1 MSADNGFV
9 LRKNVV
15 GQFVVQMYF
24 ASSDEYPP
32 INDPKAHVFN
42 TLEEA
47 MSWYESDSGY
57 SEYGLTVRVQHATHV
72 PVSTYRQTRRAR
84 EDKT

>member
-9 LRKNVV
+9 LRKNVA

-24 ASSDEYPP
+24 ASADEYPP
-32 INDPKAHVFN
+32 INDPKANVFN

-47 MSWYESDSGY
+47 LMWYELYAGY
-57 SEYGLTVRVQHATHV
+57 SEYGLTARIKHATHNPIV
-72 PVSTYRQTRRAR
+72 
-84 EDKT
+84 